1 MADAAEVAGLKQL
14 IHRFC
19 CMSLTSKKMD
29 FEGLRQIH
37 RYRDNGSNGIALTEE
52 NLEH

>member
-1 MADAAEVAGLKQL
+1 MTDVAEVAGLKQL

-19 CMSLTSKKMD
+19 CMSSTSKKMD